1 MDVFLTDLFEQT
13 DLYLLIVVRLLGFFV
28 IMPIFGGT
36 NVPMIVR
43 IGLSVIVGGII
54 LSTQAIGPVEYDNNV
69 FAYGVLIAKEIV
81 VGIIMGF
88 SVYFILSTLYMAGQ
102 LIDFQMGF
110 SMVSVF
116 DPVSQL
122 QVPITG
128 NLYYFLI
135 AAIMLV
141 TNAHYTIFRALFY
154 SYQALP
160 IGVSDI
166 LSNEMMM
173 TIINILSSYF
183 VISVKIALPLT
194 GAILVLDAALGLM
207 TKTAPQVNIF
217 SVGVP
222 IKLIAGLLIIWTT
235 SDMVIPVSSNLFSEI
250 YNNLFE
256 IIKGLMPQ

>member
-1 MDVFLTDLFEQT
+1 MDIFLTGLFEQT
-13 DLYLLIVVRLLGFFV
+13 DLYLLIIVRLLGFFV

-43 IGLSVIVGGII
+43 IGFSVAVAGII
-54 LSTQAIGPVEYDNNV
+54 ISTQAVGPVEYDNNV
-69 FAYGVLIAKEIV
+69 FAYGVLITKEIV
-81 VGIIMGF
+81 IGIILGF
-88 SVYFILSTLYMAGQ
+88 SVYFVLSTLYMAGQ

-128 NLYYFLI
+128 NLYYFFVGV
-135 AAIMLV
+135 IMVV
-141 TNAHYTIFRALFY
+141 TNAHHTIFRALFY
-154 SYQALP
+154 SYQVLP
-160 IGVSDI
+160 IGASDI
-166 LSNEMMM
+166 FSNEVMM
-173 TIINILSSYF
+173 TVIRILSSYF

-217 SVGVP
+217 SVGIP
-222 IKLIAGLLIIWTT
+222 IKLIAGILIIWST
-235 SDMVIPVSSNLFSEI
+235 SDMIIPVSSNLFDEI
-250 YNNLFE
+250 YKNLFE
-256 IIKGLMPQ
+256 IIKGLMP